1 MSLEIPNSHSRW
13 QELLG
18 RVSQPHTWKAFQSQE
33 DLKLSLPV
41 SHSQLKA
48 GGSFAGSSALFSL
61 FLFCFLWEIQMTAVE
76 TEHPKGPHDA
86 AVV

>member
-1 MSLEIPNSHSRW
+1 M
-13 QELLG
+13 
-18 RVSQPHTWKAFQSQE
+18 E

-48 GGSFAGSSALFSL
+48 GGSFTGSSALFSL

-76 TEHPKGPHDA
+76 MERPKGPRDA